1 MKKKAM
7 NFKEIL
13 KVYKEG
19 FRVKKVKGKMLQ
31 LNYSEQ

>member
-19 FRVKKVKGKMLQ
+19 FRGRKGKGKMLQ